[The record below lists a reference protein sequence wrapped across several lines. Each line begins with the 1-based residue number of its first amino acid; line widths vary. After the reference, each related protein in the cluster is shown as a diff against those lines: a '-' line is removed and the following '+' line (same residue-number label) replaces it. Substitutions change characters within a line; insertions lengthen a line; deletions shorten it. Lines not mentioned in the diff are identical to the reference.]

1 MTMTSTDQPKKGRGR
16 PAGSKNKEPKPE
28 NEKAK
33 EPRTNVSESLV
44 LIHLNKIVAAET
56 KKNSAVANLR
66 AARKLAKSDGVDLKT
81 LDAVRHL
88 ASLDEHELTAG
99 FNSITQYARYLSVP
113 LYSTFDLF
121 DSPDA
126 AEEAVNERS
135 FIKGIKAG
143 KLGQGCE
150 TNPYDPT
157 SVAGQEWAR
166 GWGEGQAILMK
177 GFGEI
182 GNA

>member
-1 MTMTSTDQPKKGRGR
+1 MTDAQPTKRGRGR
-16 PAGSKNKEPKPE
+16 PAGSKNKEPNPE

-33 EPRTNVSESLV
+33 ESRTNVSESLV
-44 LIHLNKIVAAET
+44 LLHLSKIVAAEG
-56 KKNSAVANLR
+56 KKDTAVANLR
-66 AARKLAKSDGVDLKT
+66 AARKLAKGDGVDLKT

-99 FNSITQYARYLSVP
+99 FNSITQYSKYLSVP

-121 DSPDA
+121 DSPVA
-126 AEEAVNERS
+126 AEEAVNERA
-135 FIKGIKAG
+135 FLNGMKAG
-143 KLGQGCE
+143 KLGQGPE

-177 GFGEI
+177 GFGEFNA